1 MVLTDNGH
9 VNRILSWESREM
21 RHTKVGP
28 SGGVRQDVTMAENR
42 VDETA
47 ALPRSCQI
55 FGKSEIIFEQ
65 GSSGSEMYLIN
76 RGRVLLSVRQD
87 ETQQVPLVVL
97 NPGDFFGEMALVDDS
112 PRSATASAVEDN
124 TELIV
129 MDRARFLFMVRQQ
142 PEFALSL
149 MHTLCRRLRE
159 MDKRLPTEG
168 ISP

>member
-1 MVLTDNGH
+1 
-9 VNRILSWESREM
+9 
-21 RHTKVGP
+21 
-28 SGGVRQDVTMAENR
+28 MAEDR

-47 ALPRSCQI
+47 ASPKFRQRY
-55 FGKSEIIFEQ
+55 GKSEVIFEE
-65 GSSGSEMYLIN
+65 GSTGSEMYLIH

-112 PRSATASAVEDN
+112 PRSATASAVEDD

-149 MHTLCRRLRE
+149 MHTLCRRLRDT
-159 MDKRLPTEG
+159 DKRFPAEG
-168 ISP
+168 TSP

>member
-1 MVLTDNGH
+1 
-9 VNRILSWESREM
+9 
-21 RHTKVGP
+21 
-28 SGGVRQDVTMAENR
+28 MAENKA
-42 VDETA
+42 DEMA
-47 ALPRSCQI
+47 GLSKFRQSYR
-55 FGKSEIIFEQ
+55 KSEVIFKE
-65 GSSGSEMYLIN
+65 GSAGSEMYLIHS
-76 RGRVLLSVRQD
+76 GRVLLSVRQN
-87 ETQQVPLVVL
+87 ETQEVPLVVL

-112 PRSATASAVEDN
+112 PRSATASAVEDG

-149 MHTLCRRLRE
+149 MHTLCRRLRD